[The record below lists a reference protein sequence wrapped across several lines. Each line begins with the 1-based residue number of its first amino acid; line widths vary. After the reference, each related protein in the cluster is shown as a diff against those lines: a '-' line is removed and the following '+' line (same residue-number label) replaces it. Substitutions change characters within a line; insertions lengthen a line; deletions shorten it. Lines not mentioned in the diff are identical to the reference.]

1 MLEKAKVY
9 FNYIR
14 LGLEA
19 VLVITAFVLLY
30 MYFKKTGYTL
40 QFTPKVSIVKATN
53 NSTVDTDTV
62 TTANDKGKE
71 ILKKVKGKNK

>member
-40 QFTPKVSIVKATN
+40 QFTPKVA
-53 NSTVDTDTV
+53 
-62 TTANDKGKE
+62 
-71 ILKKVKGKNK
+71 ILKIENISNVNTTDVQNGNKKGTDILNKIKGGKG